1 MDESSKQLIEE
12 ARPSIP
18 MEPGFDK
25 RVDYE
30 YVRHG
35 VANIFMANEPLAG
48 KRFSKI
54 TKNKTKKDWAHFSK
68 WIADEKYSFAVYIN
82 LNIITKR

>member
-1 MDESSKQLIEE
+1 MEQVLDVYKRPFDQRFPVICMDESSKQLIEE

-18 MEPGFDK
+18 MEPGFAE

-35 VANIFMANEPLAG
+35 VANIFMANESLAG
-48 KRFSKI
+48 KRFTKI
-54 TKNKTKKDWAHFSK
+54 TKTKTKKDWAQFLK
-68 WIADEKYSFAVYIN
+68 
-82 LNIITKR
+82 